1 MFCYRK
7 TEKLQNLG
15 LGGEEDFPRK
25 WHSVETCERTEV
37 TVVLEQG
44 REEETKCVPGRETMN
59 KNSGVRKD
67 IKIRNNCG
75 VGCLQFVGSVGD
87 GMRQW

>member
-1 MFCYRK
+1 M
-7 TEKLQNLG
+7 
-15 LGGEEDFPRK
+15 
-25 WHSVETCERTEV
+25 
-37 TVVLEQG
+37 LEQG

-75 VGCLQFVGSVGD
+75 VGCLQFGGSVGD
-87 GMRQW
+87 GMRHSGEGCFHGREVPWSLNFILRKA